1 MTTPDADGRD
11 AHDTRAG
18 IDAIAALAG
27 YRGDLALTMRDGS
40 TIEGFV
46 FDLRGD
52 ADGAMV
58 HLLPSDGGAR
68 RAIAGRE
75 VISVAPSGRDPAS
88 GRSWEAWIR
97 RYAER
102 KLAGEAASIESE
114 PLD

>member
-1 MTTPDADGRD
+1 MTTPDADERD
-11 AHDTRAG
+11 ARAG
-18 IDAIAALAG
+18 IAAIAALAG

-40 TIEGFV
+40 TVEGFV
-46 FDLRGD
+46 FDLRDGT
-52 ADGAMV
+52 DGATV

-68 RAIAGRE
+68 RTVAGRD
-75 VISVAPSGRDPAS
+75 VVSVAASGRDPAS

>member
-1 MTTPDADGRD
+1 MTPDADRRD
-11 AHDTRAG
+11 ARAG
-18 IDAIAALAG
+18 IDALAALAG

-46 FDLRGD
+46 FDLRE
-52 ADGAMV
+52 GAEGAEV
-58 HLLPSDGGAR
+58 HLLPADGGAR
-68 RAIAGRE
+68 RAIAGCE
-75 VISVAPSGRDPAS
+75 VVSVTPSGRDPAS

-102 KLAGEAASIESE
+102 KLAGESASIESE

>member
-1 MTTPDADGRD
+1 MTTMTAMPDADP
-11 AHDTRAG
+11 RAG

-40 TIEGFV
+40 TVEGFV
-46 FDLRGD
+46 FDLRE
-52 ADGAMV
+52 GAAGATV

-68 RAIAGRE
+68 RTIAGSE
-75 VISVAPSGRDPAS
+75 VVSVAPSGRDPAS

-114 PLD
+114 SLE